1 MSDYGNDENTHA
13 RRHEN
18 SRPSAFQAHSDTPR
32 TEHVAS
38 MCDTSR
44 RNVNDDA
51 NPVASRPPERRISR
65 VSDDRNAI
73 AISPLPP
80 SRSRRKNEILRSAGS
95 DPEMPPTPSRA
106 AAPVAGQTAPPARP
120 GAIDA
125 RRGVTD
131 TWRVWCAYA
140 SAYERRYGARPPSS
154 ARTNSMCRQLI
165 QRVGIDIA
173 LRLAEWYVD
182 ARGYYERAMHPLGLL
197 LRDAEVLAAQMQVW
211 PHGLPPHQT
220 IEALA
225 PPSSTTETLI
235 DALWYGHDLTTK
247 TTKVGLGQ

>member
-1 MSDYGNDENTHA
+1 
-13 RRHEN
+13 
-18 SRPSAFQAHSDTPR
+18 
-32 TEHVAS
+32 
-38 MCDTSR
+38 
-44 RNVNDDA
+44 
-51 NPVASRPPERRISR
+51 
-65 VSDDRNAI
+65 
-73 AISPLPP
+73 
-80 SRSRRKNEILRSAGS
+80 
-95 DPEMPPTPSRA
+95 MPPTPSRA
-106 AAPVAGQTAPPARP
+106 AAPVAGHAAPPARP
-120 GAIDA
+120 GAIDT

-225 PPSSTTETLI
+225 PPSSTTETEI
-235 DALWYGHDLTTK
+235 DGLWYSYPDILRAQGEAKRDGTRRTSH
-247 TTKVGLGQ
+247 